1 MSDTCQSCGAS
12 IVWVETGTGRRMPLD
27 PKEIEIVVGAAGRTV
42 LVTDTG
48 ASVRGT
54 PVDEAQP
61 DLAPTFA
68 KGRVSHFATCPQ
80 SRGWRGR
87 QR

>member
-1 MSDTCQSCGAS
+1 MSDHCQSCGAE

-27 PKEIEIVVGAAGRTV
+27 PTVVEIVVGAGRTFI
-42 LVTDTG
+42 VTDEG

-54 PVDEAQP
+54 TVDEAQP

-68 KGRVSHFATCPQ
+68 KGRVSHYATCPQ
-80 SRGWRGR
+80 AAAWRGKKR
-87 QR
+87 

>member
-1 MSDTCQSCGAS
+1 
-12 IVWVETGTGRRMPLD
+12 VWVETGTGRRMPLD
-27 PKEIEIVVGAAGRTV
+27 PTVIEILVGSGRV
-42 LVTDTG
+42 SLVTDTG

>member
-1 MSDTCQSCGAS
+1 MADRCQSCNAE

-27 PKEIEIVVGAAGRTV
+27 PTVIEILVGSGRTFI
-42 LVTDTG
+42 VTDEG

-54 PVDEAQP
+54 PVDDAQP

-68 KGRVSHFATCPQ
+68 KGRVSHYATCPQ
-80 SRGWRGR
+80 AKDWRGK